1 MSEVDVVT
9 RSRKRSNPAQIVPL
23 SFLLVIAVGTALLSL
38 PFAHASGQTDHLAAA
53 FTTVSAVCV
62 TGLVTVDT
70 ATYWTPFGQAVIL
83 LLIQVGGLGTM
94 TLATLLALLVR
105 GKITLAASIRAQ
117 TETKTSGL
125 GDVRGVLVRIVRAT
139 LLAEGVIA
147 VFLTMR
153 FRSTYDDDLPTAAWH
168 GLFHAVSS
176 FNNAGFALYSDNL
189 IGFVADGWIIGPICL
204 AIIAGGIG
212 YPAYFELTRERLRV
226 SMWSIYLRLTVVGY
240 ATLLVVG
247 FVAFLL
253 SEWGN
258 PGTIGTLD
266 VQGKLWGSLAGS
278 VFPRTAGF
286 NSIDYGNIRPE
297 TLVVHLVL
305 MFIGGGSAGTA
316 GGIKVTTFFLLGYVI
331 WSETRGWSE
340 VRLGNRRVSGAS
352 QRQALTVALLGVG
365 LVTAGT
371 IALVVLTDHPLDR
384 VVFEVVSAFGT
395 VGLSMNLT
403 PQLPPVAQLVIMG
416 VMFCGR
422 VGTVTVASALALS
435 STRTVRYHLPEEHT
449 VVG

>member
-1 MSEVDVVT
+1 MVT
-9 RSRKRSNPAQIVPL
+9 RNRQRRGNPARIVPL
-23 SFLLVIAVGTALLSL
+23 SFLAVITVGTLLLSL
-38 PFAHASGQTDHLAAA
+38 PIAHASGETNHLAAA

-105 GKITLAASIRAQ
+105 GRITLTASLRAQ
-117 TETKTSGL
+117 SETKTSSL
-125 GDVRGVLVRIVRAT
+125 GDVRGVLVRILGAT
-139 LLAEGVIA
+139 LFAEAFVA
-147 VFLTMR
+147 VWLTIR
-153 FRSTYDDDLPTAAWH
+153 FRSTYDDDLPTAVWH
-168 GLFHAVSS
+168 GVFHAVSA

-189 IGFVADGWIIGPICL
+189 IGFVGDGWIIAPICL
-204 AIIAGGIG
+204 AIIAGGLG
-212 YPAYFELTRERLRV
+212 YPAFFELTRERFRV
-226 SMWSIYLRLTVVGY
+226 ATWSIYLRLTVVGY
-240 ATLLVVG
+240 LTLFTLGLVT
-247 FVAFLL
+247 FWL
-253 SEWGN
+253 SEWNN
-258 PGTIGTLD
+258 PGTLGSLD
-266 VQGKLWGSLAGS
+266 PQGKFWGGIAGA

-297 TLVVHLVL
+297 TLVVNLVL

-340 VRLGNRRVSGAS
+340 VRLGNRRVSAAA

-365 LVTAGT
+365 LVTSAS
-371 IALVVLTDHPLDR
+371 IALVVLTDLPLDR

-403 PQLPPVAQLVIMG
+403 PQLPPAGQLVIMG

-435 STRTVRYHLPEEHT
+435 STRTFHYHLPEEHT

>member
-1 MSEVDVVT
+1 MVALFRR
-9 RSRKRSNPAQIVPL
+9 RSSSPARIVPL
-23 SFLLVIAVGTALLSL
+23 SFLAVIAVGTLLLSL
-38 PFAHASGQTDHLAAA
+38 PIAHASGQTNHLAAA

-94 TLATLLALLVR
+94 TLATLLALLIR
-105 GKITLAASIRAQ
+105 GKITLVASLRAQ
-117 TETKTSGL
+117 SETKTMAL
-125 GDVRGVLVRIVRAT
+125 GDVRRVLIRIVRAT
-139 LLAEGVIA
+139 LLAEAFVA
-147 VFLTMR
+147 VWLTVR
-153 FRSTYDDDLPTAAWH
+153 FRTAYDDDLPSALWH
-168 GLFHAVSS
+168 GVFHAVSA

-189 IGFVADGWIIGPICL
+189 MGFVGDGWIIAPICL

-212 YPAYFELTRERLRV
+212 YPAYFELTRRRFRF
-226 SMWSIYLRLTVVGY
+226 SRWSIYLRLTVVGY
-240 ATLLVVG
+240 LALFVVG
-247 FVAFLL
+247 LVIFVL
-253 SEWGN
+253 SEWDN
-258 PGTIGTLD
+258 PGTLGDLD
-266 VQGKLWGSLAGS
+266 TQGKLWGGIAGA

-297 TLVVHLVL
+297 TLVVNLVL

-340 VRLGNRRVSGAS
+340 VRLGHRRVSGAA

-365 LVTAGT
+365 LVTAAT
-371 IALVVLTDHPLDR
+371 IALVVLTDLPLDR

-403 PQLPPVAQLVIMG
+403 PQLPPAAQFVIMG

-435 STRTVRYHLPEEHT
+435 RTRTFHYHLPEEHT

>member
-1 MSEVDVVT
+1 MPS
-9 RSRKRSNPAQIVPL
+9 
-23 SFLLVIAVGTALLSL
+23 SFLAVIVVGTLLLSL
-38 PFAHASGQTDHLAAA
+38 PIAHASGRTNHLAAA
-53 FTTVSAVCV
+53 FTAVSAVCV

-70 ATYWTPFGQAVIL
+70 ATYWTPFGQAIIL

-94 TLATLLALLVR
+94 TLATLLVLLIR
-105 GKITLAASIRAQ
+105 GRITLVASLRAQ
-117 TETKTSGL
+117 SETKTMAL
-125 GDVRGVLVRIVRAT
+125 GDVRRVLVRIVRAT
-139 LLAEGVIA
+139 LVAESSVA
-147 VFLTMR
+147 LWLTIR
-153 FRSTYDDDLPTAAWH
+153 FRTTYDDDLPTALWH
-168 GLFHAVSS
+168 GVFHAVSA

-189 IGFVADGWIIGPICL
+189 VGFVSDGWIIAPICL
-204 AIIAGGIG
+204 SIIAGGFG
-212 YPAYFELTRERLRV
+212 YPAFFELARHGRQV
-226 SMWSIYLRLTVVGY
+226 SRWSIYLRLTVVGY
-240 ATLLVVG
+240 TALFVVGLVV
-247 FVAFLL
+247 FLL
-253 SEWGN
+253 SEWDN
-258 PGTIGTLD
+258 PGTLGPLD
-266 VQGKLWGSLAGS
+266 MQGKIWGGIAGA

-286 NSIDYGNIRPE
+286 NAIDYGDIRPE
-297 TLVVHLVL
+297 TLVVNLVL

-340 VRLGNRRVSGAS
+340 VRLGHRRISGAT

-365 LVTAGT
+365 LVTSAV

-403 PQLPPVAQLVIMG
+403 PQLPPSAQLVIMG

-435 STRTVRYHLPEEHT
+435 RARTFHYHLPEEHT
-449 VVG
+449 IVG